1 MNCQNCGTSFEPKR
15 SNQKHCSPAC
25 KQAAYN
31 SRKLPVLIP
40 KQNNTVMRTFA
51 EKAVGL
57 GAIELT
63 KAIGRSAGS
72 SIGRNATRS
81 NGGMNDDLGERQKQH
96 FLHFLFTIGGGALGV
111 GAYTWYIHSKQ
122 EKQIKEIEWLRK
134 NDAAFA
140 EKYKDKKI
148 EPAAQY
154 VKESTLASAFDY
166 LNDKINYI
174 NGGYVDYEWKLS
186 GAMAAGSVGIAIGE
200 VAYQGWRLWVDY
212 IRAKKENI
220 EQLSDAIG
228 TIKVMSAKEMI
239 ALQQPTFNL
248 KGKFGDFLGE
258 RLNLGFSIL
267 IYGIPGSG
275 KSHFATQF
283 ASLLAQS
290 GAVLYVLSEEGS
302 SQTVRERVER
312 YGAVDDLF
320 TTESRDWQNIYQYV
334 MAMTDIRFV
343 VIDSL
348 NGLTGNYDQ
357 QISIVKALRSVP
369 HLYGSV
375 VISQINK
382 DQTAKAGTGLLHEV
396 DTEIFVHDGI
406 AETRKNRFAPGG
418 NTMSVF
424 PEKQGVLRLSG
435 TDGFSK

>member
-1 MNCQNCGTSFEPKR
+1 
-15 SNQKHCSPAC
+15 
-25 KQAAYN
+25 
-31 SRKLPVLIP
+31 
-40 KQNNTVMRTFA
+40 MRTFA

-81 NGGMNDDLGERQKQH
+81 NGGMNDDLGERQKQNFIH
-96 FLHFLFTIGGGALGV
+96 FCFTAGSGTVAVL
-111 GAYTWYIHSKQ
+111 AYTLFKGYKQ
-122 EKQIKEIEWLRK
+122 HTAKTALEHLQANRVE
-134 NDAAFA
+134 N
-140 EKYKDKKI
+140 
-148 EPAAQY
+148 
-154 VKESTLASAFDY
+154 FDT
-166 LNDKINYI
+166 DKITKNV
-174 NGGYVDYEWKLS
+174 NNWLSRAGYVDYEWKLS
-186 GAMAAGSVGIAIGE
+186 GAATAASVGIAIGE
-200 VAYQGWRLWVDY
+200 IAYRGWRLWVDF